1 MQFYVGDVIK
11 IDGRLYAVDEVAE
24 DAFLGR
30 GRVYFCTLEDSSIAD
45 FPIEEMFFEHELED
59 AEVM

>member
-1 MQFYVGDVIK
+1 M
-11 IDGRLYAVDEVAE
+11 AE

-30 GRVYFCTLEDSSIAD
+30 GRVYFCTLEDGSIAD